1 MKRLRKGISSQTI
14 GLLPLLLFFG
24 MNIFLPYLLSF
35 VISVAFS
42 VLCYVLYKW
51 LRGSEGYQFILFPVA
66 ITQMLYSVSLLFVS
80 PEFLAKHSSLLIEM
94 LFMIVLA
101 FTYLQKH
108 TVRRKIRNVEMS
120 SDKQSF
126 LNASLDEFFFTTQ
139 ITQGVFTFHLFVV
152 LFYLLL
158 PEADRDVA
166 LEPLLFH
173 YMPLIAGFGIMFYE
187 QIRLFMLRKYLKDE
201 IWLPVLNDNGSVIG
215 RIAHSISASS
225 TRKFYHPIVRIAVV
239 KNGMLYLTKKD
250 SNSIVSPGALDYPFK
265 YYVRY
270 KQGIEEAVYDA
281 LSCCFPKKTISPR
294 FLIRYKF
301 ENELVKHQVSV
312 YVVYLNNEEQFS
324 HCKEMS
330 GKLWTS
336 KQIEEN
342 LGTGLFSEYFEK
354 EFAYLQNT
362 VLKVESYSCQQNG
375 DDEIEL

>member
-1 MKRLRKGISSQTI
+1 MKRLRKGISNQTI

-24 MNIFLPYLLSF
+24 MNIFLPYLYSF
-35 VISVAFS
+35 VISVVVS

-51 LRGSEGYQFILFPVA
+51 LRGSEGYQFVLFPVA
-66 ITQMLYSVSLLFVS
+66 ITQMLYSVSLLFIT
-80 PEFLAKHSSLLIEM
+80 PELLVEHSSLLMEM

-108 TVRRKIRNVEMS
+108 TVRKKVKNVEMS
-120 SDKQSF
+120 SDRQSY

-158 PEADRDVA
+158 PEAEQNMA

-173 YMPLIAGFGIMFYE
+173 YMPLIAGLGVMFYE
-187 QIRLFMLRKYLKDE
+187 QIRLFLLRKYLKDE

-225 TRKFYHPIVRIAVV
+225 SRKFYHPVVRIALVY
-239 KNGMLYLTKKD
+239 NGMLYLTKKD
-250 SNSIVSPGALDYPFK
+250 SNAIVSPGSLDYPFK

-270 KQGIEEAVYDA
+270 RQRIEEAVYDA
-281 LSCCFPKKTISPR
+281 LSCCFPRETISPR

-301 ENELVKHQVSV
+301 ENESVKHQVSV
-312 YVVYLNNEEQFS
+312 YVVYLNEEQFT

-342 LGTGLFSEYFEK
+342 LGSGLFSEYFEK

-362 VLKVESYSCQQNG
+362 VLKVDSYCCRQN
-375 DDEIEL
+375 DYEEIEV